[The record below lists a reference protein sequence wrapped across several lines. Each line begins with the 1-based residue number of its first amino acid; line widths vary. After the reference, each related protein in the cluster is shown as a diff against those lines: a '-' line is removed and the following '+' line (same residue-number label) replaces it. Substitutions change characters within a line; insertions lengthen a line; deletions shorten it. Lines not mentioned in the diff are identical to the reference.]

1 MIQRIEPMLAVA
13 GEPFDSDHHLYE
25 VKWDGVRCLAAVET
39 GRVRLWGRELADYT
53 GRYPELDALGKLPS
67 GTVVDGELVV
77 LRDGRADLDAVLRR
91 HHRTGQFKTML
102 ASRQSPVVYVVFD
115 LPLHGGR
122 SLMGQPLCQRREILA
137 DTLRRLDSSRVILSD
152 GIVESG
158 KALFEQ
164 VVRQG
169 HEGVMAKHLASRYR
183 PGRRSSSWLKIK
195 PTHMLPCVIIG
206 YIPSQSGF
214 RSLLVATQREG
225 VLRYVGELSV
235 GLTQQDWADLA
246 RRLPGQVRQQPIVP
260 CRKQAVW
267 LEPELYC
274 RVRTLGWT
282 RGGRLRGASFAG
294 LIAH

>member
-1 MIQRIEPMLAVA
+1 MIERIQPMLAVA

-25 VKWDGVRCLAAVET
+25 VKWDGVRCLAAVEL
-39 GRVRLWGRELADYT
+39 GRVRLWGRALADYT

-77 LRDGRADLDAVLRR
+77 LRDGRADLDAVLQR
-91 HHRTGQFKTML
+91 HGLTGQFKTML

-115 LPLHGGR
+115 LLFHGGR

-137 DTLRRLDSSRVILSD
+137 DTLLRLDSSRAVLSE
-152 GIVESG
+152 GIVGSG

-195 PTHMLPCVIIG
+195 PTEMFPCVIIG
-206 YIPSQSGF
+206 YIPSKNGF

-235 GLTQQDWADLA
+235 GLTRQEWADLA
-246 RRLPGQVRQQPIVP
+246 RRLPGRVRQEPIVP

-274 RVRTLGWT
+274 RVRSLGWT
-282 RGGRLRGASFAG
+282 QGGRLRGASFAG
-294 LIAH
+294 LIER

>member
-13 GEPFDSDHHLYE
+13 GEPFDSDRHLYE
-25 VKWDGVRCLAAVET
+25 VKWDGVRCLAAVQS

-53 GRYPELDALGKLPS
+53 GRYPELDALGMLPS

-77 LRDGRADLDAVLRR
+77 LRDGRADLDAVLQR
-91 HHRTGQFKTML
+91 HHRTGRLKTML
-102 ASRQSPVVYVVFD
+102 ASRQSPVVYVVYD
-115 LPLHGGR
+115 LPFHGGR

-137 DTLRRLDSSRVILSD
+137 DTLRRLDSSRVSLSD

-183 PGRRSSSWLKIK
+183 PGRRSSSWVKIK
-195 PTHMLPCVIIG
+195 PTQMLPCVIIG
-206 YIPSQSGF
+206 YIPSKSGF

-235 GLTQQDWADLA
+235 GLTRQDWADLA
-246 RRLPGQVRQQPIVP
+246 RRLPEQVRQQPIVP

-274 RVRTLGWT
+274 RVRALGWT

-294 LIAH
+294 LIAR